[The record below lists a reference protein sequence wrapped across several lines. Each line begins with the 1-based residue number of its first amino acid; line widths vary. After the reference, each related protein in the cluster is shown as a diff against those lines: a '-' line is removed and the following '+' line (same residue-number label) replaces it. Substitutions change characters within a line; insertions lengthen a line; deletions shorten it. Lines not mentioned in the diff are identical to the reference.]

1 MNGASQ
7 YICGV
12 FDSLSLEERATWSG
26 SWRIT
31 NDDGITKIFGAD
43 TDEQSGVPVDGDTV
57 LKYAA
62 VWRAVSLIS
71 SSVAKLP
78 LYVYRREGEGK
89 ERAKEHP
96 AYRRLRRKPNDYQTA
111 YTFWQT
117 LMAHVLLRGNG
128 YAFISRNQ
136 GNGQVDAL
144 WLLDPD
150 ETWPVRENGK
160 LYYTTTVV
168 SGGERKTRIL
178 GADEVL
184 HIKGLSYDGL
194 VGYSV
199 ISYGA
204 ETFGRGLGAARYASR
219 FFKNS
224 AVPSII
230 VEVPG
235 QMKPDAQE
243 RFLEQWNARQG
254 GLDNA
259 HSAAILTNAAS
270 VKPITIP
277 AKDAQLLEMREFEIK
292 DIANLFGIPPHKLGD
307 SSRTAY
313 NSLEQEQ
320 RAFLDEC
327 LDAWLVNIET
337 ECFDKLLTEKQ
348 KRTDSHTI
356 EYLRSALVRADIKT
370 RYETYSTGRAIGILS
385 ANECRAKENMNP
397 IDGGDSYDN
406 PNITP
411 GQADDSELSEAENGA
426 DSDDGDGAES
436 A

>member
-1 MNGASQ
+1 
-7 YICGV
+7 
-12 FDSLSLEERATWSG
+12 
-26 SWRIT
+26 
-31 NDDGITKIFGAD
+31 
-43 TDEQSGVPVDGDTV
+43 
-57 LKYAA
+57 
-62 VWRAVSLIS
+62 
-71 SSVAKLP
+71 
-78 LYVYRREGEGK
+78 
-89 ERAKEHP
+89 
-96 AYRRLRRKPNDYQTA
+96 
-111 YTFWQT
+111 
-117 LMAHVLLRGNG
+117 
-128 YAFISRNQ
+128 
-136 GNGQVDAL
+136 
-144 WLLDPD
+144 LLDPD

-199 ISYGA
+199 ISYVA